1 MWERLLGSRNALV
14 LRNAPA
20 TDEPF
25 NVVRTALDLRFGFT
39 VRFALRVAFPVAL
52 SGVVRPTALFAGA
65 CTVVDR
71 LVRELVVRDLDAAD
85 GRDTADRVLT

>member
-1 MWERLLGSRNALV
+1 MWERLLGSRNVLV
-14 LRNAPA
+14 LRNAAA

-39 VRFALRVAFPVAL
+39 FALRVAFPVAL
-52 SGVVRPTALFAGA
+52 SGVVRPTALFAGV

-85 GRDTADRVLT
+85 EWDAADRVLT